1 LEGIIAVVLTLL
13 CAGGVGWAA
22 EEPEAET
29 APETGAAQVTATAP
43 ETEAVVIAASA
54 DEASPALGDV
64 AFDDALAGAIWIRD
78 GRSRLV
84 ARLVKEKGRSVTVRL
99 APGRYTLE
107 WKRESC
113 LATINVE
120 GAERLAIDRVALCGE
135 ETPPSEKKPIVVHR
149 RHRPAP
155 KAERWD
161 DSNLRRWRLTL
172 DSGLWLANGSSSATI
187 VVTDFGFHSHD
198 GGVLGGF
205 SLGYRISP
213 EWMITFGNSNRVLD
227 VTERGGPCD
236 DDYGDDYE
244 RTSIIS
250 TFSAGARFY
259 LPGLVSRSAVKP
271 YVSAGVGPA
280 VALDVEHWDDCGRG
294 CWRDSEEVR
303 TSSVFSGQLGA
314 GFDVQPTSWLVLGA
328 EATYHLAPDFS
339 EPVSGH
345 DNASG
350 FTFSFQAGVTFG
362 PHL

>member
-1 LEGIIAVVLTLL
+1 MVAVVVMLL
-13 CAGGVGWAA
+13 CAGSFGRA
-22 EEPEAET
+22 EEPEAE
-29 APETGAAQVTATAP
+29 AAQEAEAVQATATTP
-43 ETEAVVIAASA
+43 ETEEVVVPALA
-54 DEASPALGDV
+54 DEASLTLGDV

-78 GRSRLV
+78 ADSRLV

-99 APGRYTLE
+99 VPGRYTLE

-113 LATINVE
+113 LATIKLEEAQRV
-120 GAERLAIDRVALCGE
+120 AVDRVALCGE
-135 ETPPSEKKPIVVHR
+135 EAPSSEKTPIVVHR
-149 RHRPAP
+149 RRRPAP
-155 KAERWD
+155 RGEDRS

-172 DSGLWLANGSSSATI
+172 DSGLWLASGSSSATI

-227 VTERGGPCD
+227 VTEHGGPCD
-236 DDYGDDYE
+236 DDYE
-244 RTSIIS
+244 RTSVIS

-259 LPGLVSRSAVKP
+259 LPGLVSRAAVKP

-280 VALDVEHWDDCGRG
+280 MALDVEHWDDCGRG

-303 TSSVFSGQLGA
+303 TSTVFSGQLGA